1 MSIRFSV
8 DKNSVLGRLSR
19 AARRSILPAS
29 ATTRWPVT
37 AEAIAGTNKTD
48 RCTPTFT
55 NKRTLRHKTKVTLG
69 AHAPEGYSTWSVCLS
84 VCVCVCFPYSGT
96 SRNQAYKQQYQRL
109 QRDAGMKYKKGF
121 FFKTLRSE
129 VMASFIH
136 LEWLWRRFR
145 DPSAVVLS
153 TKLGSTLLRK
163 PIATVSLRRQRTSR
177 RQRANLHR
185 LVNGDVYG
193 SRILIATPTSLS
205 HVRATR

>member
-1 MSIRFSV
+1 MR
-8 DKNSVLGRLSR
+8 
-19 AARRSILPAS
+19 
-29 ATTRWPVT
+29 
-37 AEAIAGTNKTD
+37 
-48 RCTPTFT
+48 
-55 NKRTLRHKTKVTLG
+55 
-69 AHAPEGYSTWSVCLS
+69 EGYSTRPVCLS
-84 VCVCVCFPYSGT
+84 VCVCFPYSGT

-109 QRDAGMKYKKGF
+109 QRDTGMKYKKGF

-129 VMASFIH
+129 VMASFTH
-136 LEWLWRRFR
+136 LELLRRCFR
-145 DPSAVVLS
+145 DPSAVLS

>member
-1 MSIRFSV
+1 M
-8 DKNSVLGRLSR
+8 
-19 AARRSILPAS
+19 
-29 ATTRWPVT
+29 
-37 AEAIAGTNKTD
+37 
-48 RCTPTFT
+48 
-55 NKRTLRHKTKVTLG
+55 
-69 AHAPEGYSTWSVCLS
+69 
-84 VCVCVCFPYSGT
+84 CFPYSGT

-109 QRDAGMKYKKGF
+109 QRDTGMKYKKGF

-129 VMASFIH
+129 VMASFTH
-136 LEWLWRRFR
+136 LEYLRRRFR
-145 DPSAVVLS
+145 DPSAVLS